1 MPYWTQETKNWRNKS
16 RHLPQKW
23 RHLPLVTRRSHPN
36 NNVVQTPTTS
46 IQATTKGGTSTPTTS
61 GPNGTNQTATMI
73 VNVKD
78 PRDTETGD
86 LVTDHTPEEDTHRQE
101 DDHPP
106 DMTTDRGDALQ
117 KDNHRDTTDNIVHR
131 QDTKDSN
138 NHRREVVGIGDVLLN
153 DALTLERMKEE
164 DTLEK
169 TKDTIQKTMEV
180 GGL

>member
-1 MPYWTQETKNWRNKS
+1 MPTANK
-16 RHLPQKW
+16 L
-23 RHLPLVTRRSHPN
+23 
-36 NNVVQTPTTS
+36 
-46 IQATTKGGTSTPTTS
+46 ATTKGETSTPTTS
-61 GPNGTNQTATMI
+61 GPNGTNKTATMI
-73 VNVKD
+73 EHVKD

-86 LVTDHTPEEDTHRQE
+86 LVTDHTPGEDPHRQE
-101 DDHPP
+101 EDHPP

-117 KDNHRDTTDNIVHR
+117 KNNHQDTTDHIVPR

-138 NHRREVVGIGDVLLN
+138 DHRREVVGIGDVLLN

-169 TKDTIQKTMEV
+169 TKDTIQKISEV